1 MTIKCPKCGELA
13 VAEDKFCSLCGAEI
27 FLNKSGSDEN
37 LIYDRKGVIEMSVIK
52 ATDVTVEKLIEIF
65 TNAAFEVTEDE
76 NDHELYVK
84 GGDFPLWVSIDE
96 DGKYIKLR
104 TYLACKDGAP
114 LEDLSDLSAAC
125 NQYIL
130 VNFTPTVYEDGRG
143 YLNGYYYMYF
153 NFGLIA
159 PQLVYTVKQFSEI
172 FLSAIRGSD
181 PDDKFFS

>member
-13 VAEDKFCSLCGAEI
+13 VAEDKFCSACGTEI
-27 FLNKSGSDEN
+27 SGDTSNSNEN

-76 NDHELYVK
+76 NDRELYVK
-84 GGDFPLWVSIDE
+84 GGDFPLWISID
-96 DGKYIKLR
+96 DNGKFIKLR
-104 TYLACKDGAP
+104 TYMACKEGAP
-114 LEDLSDLSAAC
+114 LDDLSELSAAC
-125 NQYIL
+125 NEYIL

-143 YLNGYYYMYF
+143 YLNGFYYMYY

-159 PQLVYTVKQFSEI
+159 PQLVHTTKKFSEI
-172 FLSAIRGSD
+172 FLAAIKEND
-181 PDDKFFS
+181 PEDNFFS